1 MDNYSIA
8 KLHLQTQLYIHTTIN
23 NASLCVSTM
32 YYVNVSAHTYQWIWW
47 CSVVCRKRW
56 RACMRCLHTI
66 CCFSLI
72 ATPWHTHN
80 TPSNCITCE
89 QEERIKD
96 MRKSFA
102 YFYTFLSWPIVCSRL
117 TMQAICSSVME
128 QITSGLSSTKHC
140 NMSSTA
146 AQQDR
151 INTGSILT
159 NLSKYFATNRVS
171 VVVFWAAASAHYI
184 CCWQTAG
191 SCLCCHAPVQLWNK
205 QTDKHTWIHCTCNQ
219 EDWQICKQ
227 SNKQTWHDQANKH
240 KFNKLDLHVHEV
252 WYRHK
257 SLIHIIYGMRPHY
270 WPSY

>member
-1 MDNYSIA
+1 
-8 KLHLQTQLYIHTTIN
+8 
-23 NASLCVSTM
+23 M

-151 INTGSILT
+151 INTAVSWQTWASILPLTVCQLWYSEQLHQLITSAAGKLLGAVSVATHQCSCETNRQTNTHEYIVHAIRKTDRYANKVTNRLGMTKPTNT
-159 NLSKYFATNRVS
+159 NLVN
-171 VVVFWAAASAHYI
+171 
-184 CCWQTAG
+184 
-191 SCLCCHAPVQLWNK
+191 
-205 QTDKHTWIHCTCNQ
+205 
-219 EDWQICKQ
+219 
-227 SNKQTWHDQANKH
+227 
-240 KFNKLDLHVHEV
+240 
-252 WYRHK
+252 
-257 SLIHIIYGMRPHY
+257 
-270 WPSY
+270 